1 MPSGGVVDNVSVP
14 MEQVRN
20 IGIMAHIDAG
30 KTTTTERVLYY
41 TGRTHKMGE
50 VHEGDTEMDWM
61 AQERERGITITSAAT
76 TCFWR
81 EHRIN
86 IIDTPGHVD
95 FTAEVERALRV
106 LDGGIVIFS
115 GVEMVESQSETVW
128 RQADRYHIP
137 RIAFVNKLDRVESS
151 YVETLNMIEERLGV
165 VVVPLQLP
173 YRDEERRLQGM
184 VDLLSRRMIVWD
196 EESKGEQ
203 YELLPVPEAIVDDVE
218 QYRERMLER
227 VAETDDGVMEEYLT
241 DGDIAPEAFHAVLR
255 RACIDGRY
263 VPVLGG
269 SAFHNQG
276 VQPLLDAV
284 VRYLPSPL
292 DVPPVHDVDSGEE
305 RAASSDEPFSA
316 LAFKVV
322 SDQYAG
328 RLVFIRVYSGQVK
341 AGGHAFNRSTG
352 KGMRITKI
360 FRMHANQRTPLA
372 RMRAGDI
379 VAVVGSTPIF
389 TGDTLC
395 DKEHPILLEKI
406 EFPEPVVFIAIE
418 PRTEAEQGVL
428 TDALGKLALEDP
440 TFRVRFD
447 ETTNQTVIAGMGE
460 LHLEVL
466 MRRLREELG
475 VIAHVGEPQ
484 VAYHETLS
492 DVVTVEATFDQQIG
506 GRGQYARV
514 IVELS
519 PLARGDGF
527 HFTDKSQEMD
537 IPRQYRA
544 AIESGVRETLT
555 NGPLAGYPLVDIGAT
570 LIGGSYHPVDS
581 SELAFR
587 AAASAAI
594 HKAYNAGNFD
604 LLEPVMEGEVIT
616 PGEYLGEVLDDLA
629 RRRGEIRELRSRE
642 TVQIAYVAVPLA
654 ETFGYATRLR
664 SLTQGRAT
672 YTLRVTHYEVVPTGM
687 REKIIK
693 SRGY

>member
-1 MPSGGVVDNVSVP
+1 MPSDASVDNGSVP
-14 MEQVRN
+14 MERVRN

-30 KTTTTERVLYY
+30 KTTTTERILYY

-81 EHRIN
+81 EHRID

-151 YVETLNMIEERLGV
+151 YAETLDMIEERLGV
-165 VVVPLQLP
+165 AVVPLQLP
-173 YRDEERRLQGM
+173 HRDEERHLQGM
-184 VDLLSRRMIVWD
+184 IDLLSRQMIVWN
-196 EESKGEQ
+196 EESKGEH
-203 YELLPVPEAIVDDVE
+203 YELRPVPEGMLGDVE

-227 VAETDDGVMEEYLT
+227 VAETDDDVMEEYLSK
-241 DGDIAPEAFHAVLR
+241 GDVTAASFHAALR
-255 RACIDGRY
+255 RACIAGGH

-269 SAFHNQG
+269 SAFRNQG

-292 DVPPVHDVDSGEE
+292 DVPPVHDVESDEL
-305 RAASSDEPFSA
+305 RNASPDEPFSA

-322 SDQYAG
+322 TDQYAG
-328 RLVFIRVYSGQVK
+328 RLVFVRVYSGRVK
-341 AGGHAFNRSTG
+341 VGGHAFNRSTG

-360 FRMHANQRTPLA
+360 FRMHANQRTPVEQ
-372 RMRAGDI
+372 MQAGDI

-395 DKEHPILLEKI
+395 SKEHPILLEKI

-418 PRTEAEQGVL
+418 PRTEAEQGIL
-428 TDALGKLALEDP
+428 NDALQKLSLEDP

-447 ETTNQTVIAGMGE
+447 DTTNQTVISGMGE

-466 MRRLREELG
+466 MRRMREELG

-492 DVVTVEATFDQQIG
+492 DSVTVEETFDQQIG
-506 GRGQYARV
+506 GRGQYAQV
-514 IVELS
+514 IVELA
-519 PLARGDGF
+519 PLARGGGF
-527 HFTDKSQEMD
+527 RFTDKADEMD
-537 IPRQYRA
+537 IPRQYRS

-581 SELAFR
+581 SEIAFR

-594 HKAYNAGNFD
+594 HKAYSVGRFD

-616 PGEYLGEVLDDLA
+616 PGEYLGEVLEDLA
-629 RRRGEIRELRSRE
+629 RRRGEIRELKSRE
-642 TVQIAYVAVPLA
+642 TVQIVYVAVPLA

-672 YTLRVTHYEVVPTGM
+672 YTLRVTRYEVVPTGM
-687 REKIIK
+687 RKKIIK

>member
-1 MPSGGVVDNVSVP
+1 MSSDASVDNDSVA
-14 MEQVRN
+14 MERVRN

-30 KTTTTERVLYY
+30 KTTITERILYY

-81 EHRIN
+81 EHRID

-151 YVETLNMIEERLGV
+151 YVETVDMIEERLGV
-165 VVVPLQLP
+165 VAVPLQLP
-173 YRDEERRLQGM
+173 YRDESRRLRGM
-184 VDLLSRRMIVWD
+184 VDLLSRQMIVWD
-196 EESKGEQ
+196 EGSKGQ
-203 YELLPVPEAIVDDVE
+203 HYEYRPVPEAIVGDVE
-218 QYRERMLER
+218 HYRERMVER
-227 VAETDDGVMEEYLT
+227 VAEADDLVMEEYLT
-241 DGDIAPEAFHAVLR
+241 SGDVTPESFHAALR
-255 RACIDGRY
+255 RACIDRGY
-263 VPVLGG
+263 LPVLGG

-284 VRYLPSPL
+284 VLYLPSPL
-292 DVPPVHDVDSGEE
+292 DAPPVRDVESGEA
-305 RAASSDEPFSA
+305 RTASPDEPFSA

-322 SDQYAG
+322 TDQYAG
-328 RLVFIRVYSGQVK
+328 RLVFIRVYSGQVA

-352 KGMRITKI
+352 KGMRVTKI
-360 FRMHANQRTPLA
+360 FRMHANQRTPLST
-372 RMRAGDI
+372 MRAGDI
-379 VAVVGSTPIF
+379 VAVVGSTPIS

-395 DKEHPILLEKI
+395 DKERPILLEKI
-406 EFPEPVVFIAIE
+406 GFPEPVVFIAIE
-418 PRTEAEQGVL
+418 PRTEAEQGIL
-428 TDALGKLALEDP
+428 TEALDKLMLEDP
-440 TFRVRFD
+440 TFHVRYD

-466 MRRLREELG
+466 MRRLREEMG

-484 VAYHETLS
+484 VAYHETLRDS
-492 DVVTVEATFDQQIG
+492 IRVEGTFDQQIG
-506 GRGQYARV
+506 GRGQYAHV
-514 IVELS
+514 IVRLA
-519 PLARGDGF
+519 PLARGNGF
-527 HFTDKSQEMD
+527 RFSDDAQDTD
-537 IPRQYRA
+537 IPRQYRS
-544 AIESGVRETLT
+544 AIEGGVKDTLT

-581 SELAFR
+581 SEIAFR
-587 AAASAAI
+587 AAVAAAI
-594 HKAYNAGNFD
+594 HKAYDAGSFD
-604 LLEPVMEGEVIT
+604 LLEPIMEGEVVT
-616 PGEYLGEVLDDLA
+616 PGEYLGEVLEDLA
-629 RRRGEIRELRSRE
+629 RRRGEIRELRARE
-642 TVQIAYVAVPLA
+642 TVQIVYVAVPLA

-664 SLTQGRAT
+664 SLTQGRAV
-672 YTLRVTHYEVVPTGM
+672 YTLRVTRYEVVPMGM

>member
-1 MPSGGVVDNVSVP
+1 MSSDTSVDNGSVAI
-14 MEQVRN
+14 ERVRN

-30 KTTTTERVLYY
+30 KTTTTERILYY

-81 EHRIN
+81 EHRID

-151 YVETLNMIEERLGV
+151 YTETLDMIEERLGA

-173 YRDEERRLQGM
+173 YCDEDRRLVGM

-196 EESKGEQ
+196 EESKGEL
-203 YELLPVPEAIVDDVE
+203 YEYRPVPGVIASDVE
-218 QYRERMLER
+218 HYRERMIER
-227 VAETDDGVMEEYLT
+227 VAEADDGVMEEYLAS
-241 DGDIAPEAFHAVLR
+241 GDVTPESFHAALR
-255 RACIDGRY
+255 RACIDQEY

-292 DVPPVHDVDSGEE
+292 DVPPVRDVESGEE

-316 LAFKVV
+316 LAFKVM

-328 RLVFIRVYSGQVK
+328 RLVFIRVYSGRVK

-352 KGMRITKI
+352 KGMRVSKI
-360 FRMHANQRTPLA
+360 FRIHANQRTPLSE
-372 RMRAGDI
+372 MRAGDI

-406 EFPEPVVFIAIE
+406 EFPDPVVFIAIE
-418 PRTEAEQGVL
+418 PRTEAEQGIL
-428 TDALGKLALEDP
+428 TEALEKLMLEDP
-440 TFRVRFD
+440 TFHVSFD

-466 MRRLREELG
+466 MRRLREEMG

-484 VAYHETLS
+484 VAYHETLRES
-492 DVVTVEATFDQQIG
+492 VTVEGVFDKQIG
-506 GRGQYARV
+506 GRGHYAKV
-514 IVELS
+514 IIDLS
-519 PLARGDGF
+519 PLERGNGLLFADRA
-527 HFTDKSQEMD
+527 QETD
-537 IPRQYRA
+537 IPRKYRSE
-544 AIESGVRETLT
+544 IEGGVRETLT

-581 SELAFR
+581 SEIAFR
-587 AAASAAI
+587 AAAAAAI
-594 HKAYNAGNFD
+594 HEAYSVGSFD
-604 LLEPVMEGEVIT
+604 LLEPIMEGEVVT
-616 PGEYLGEVLDDLA
+616 PGEYLGEVLEDLA
-629 RRRGEIRELRSRE
+629 RRRGEIRELQSRE
-642 TVQIAYVAVPLA
+642 TVQIVYVAVPLA

-664 SLTQGRAT
+664 SLTQGRAM
-672 YTLRVTHYEVVPTGM
+672 YTLRVTRYEVVPMGM

>member
-1 MPSGGVVDNVSVP
+1 MPSDANGENGSVP
-14 MEQVRN
+14 MERVRN

-30 KTTTTERVLYY
+30 KTTTTERILYY

-76 TCFWR
+76 TCFWH
-81 EHRIN
+81 EHRID

-151 YVETLNMIEERLGV
+151 YIETLNMIEERLGV

-173 YRDEERRLQGM
+173 YRDEERRLRGM
-184 VDLLSRRMIVWD
+184 VDLLSRQMIVWD
-196 EESKGEQ
+196 EASKGER
-203 YELLPVPEAIVDDVE
+203 YEYYPIPEGISDDVE
-218 QYRERMLER
+218 AYRERMIER
-227 VAETDDGVMEEYLT
+227 VADTDDGVMEEYLSN
-241 DGDIAPEAFHAVLR
+241 GDVTPAAFHAALR
-255 RACIDGRY
+255 RACIVGGH

-284 VRYLPSPL
+284 VRYLPSPI
-292 DVPPVHDVDSGEE
+292 DVPPVHDVETQQS
-305 RAASSDEPFSA
+305 RQPSPDEPFSA

-322 SDQYAG
+322 TDQYAG
-328 RLVFIRVYSGQVK
+328 RLVFVRVYSGRLKV
-341 AGGHAFNRSTG
+341 GGHAFNRSTG

-360 FRMHANQRTPLA
+360 FRMHANQRTPVA
-372 RMRAGDI
+372 QMQAGDI
-379 VAVVGSTPIF
+379 VAIVGSTPIF

-418 PRTEAEQGVL
+418 PRTEAEQGIL
-428 TDALGKLALEDP
+428 EDALGKLALEDP
-440 TFRVRFD
+440 TFRVHFD
-447 ETTNQTVIAGMGE
+447 ETTNQTVISGMGE

-492 DVVTVEATFDQQIG
+492 APVTVEETFDQQIG

-514 IVELS
+514 IVELA
-519 PLARGDGF
+519 PLSRGDGIR
-527 HFTDKSQEMD
+527 FTDKAQETD
-537 IPRQYRA
+537 IPRQYRS

-581 SELAFR
+581 SEIAFR

-594 HKAYNAGNFD
+594 HKAYRMGSFD
-604 LLEPVMEGEVIT
+604 LLEPIMEGEVIT
-616 PGEYLGEVLDDLA
+616 PGEYLGEVLEDLA

-672 YTLRVTHYEVVPTGM
+672 YTLRVTRYEVVPTGM

>member
-1 MPSGGVVDNVSVP
+1 MPSDASVDNGSVP
-14 MEQVRN
+14 MERVRN

-30 KTTTTERVLYY
+30 KTTTTERILYY

-81 EHRIN
+81 EHRID

-151 YVETLNMIEERLGV
+151 YAETLDMIEERLGV
-165 VVVPLQLP
+165 AVVPLQLP
-173 YRDEERRLQGM
+173 HRDEERHLQGM
-184 VDLLSRRMIVWD
+184 IDLLSRQMIVWN
-196 EESKGEQ
+196 EESKGEH
-203 YELLPVPEAIVDDVE
+203 YELRPVPEGMLGDVE

-227 VAETDDGVMEEYLT
+227 VAETDDDVMEEYLSK
-241 DGDIAPEAFHAVLR
+241 GDVTAASFHAALR
-255 RACIDGRY
+255 RACIAGGH

-269 SAFHNQG
+269 SAFRNQG

-292 DVPPVHDVDSGEE
+292 DVPPVHDVESDEL
-305 RAASSDEPFSA
+305 RNASPDEPFSA

-322 SDQYAG
+322 TDQYAG
-328 RLVFIRVYSGQVK
+328 RLVFVRVYSGRVK
-341 AGGHAFNRSTG
+341 VGGHAFNRSTG

-360 FRMHANQRTPLA
+360 FRMHANQRTPVEQ
-372 RMRAGDI
+372 MQAGDI

-395 DKEHPILLEKI
+395 SKEHPILLEKI

-418 PRTEAEQGVL
+418 PRTEAEQGIL
-428 TDALGKLALEDP
+428 NDALQKLSLEDP

-447 ETTNQTVIAGMGE
+447 DTTNQTVISGMGE

-466 MRRLREELG
+466 MRRMREELG

-492 DVVTVEATFDQQIG
+492 DSVTVEETFDQQIG
-506 GRGQYARV
+506 GRGQYAHV
-514 IVELS
+514 IVELA
-519 PLARGDGF
+519 PLARGGGF
-527 HFTDKSQEMD
+527 RFTDKADEMD
-537 IPRQYRA
+537 IPRQYRS

-581 SELAFR
+581 SEIAFR
-587 AAASAAI
+587 AAAAAAI
-594 HKAYNAGNFD
+594 HEAHSIGSFD
-604 LLEPVMEGEVIT
+604 LLEPIMEGEVVT
-616 PGEYLGEVLDDLA
+616 PGEYIGEVLEDLA
-629 RRRGEIRELRSRE
+629 RRRGEICELRSRE
-642 TVQIAYVAVPLA
+642 TVQIVYVAVPLA

-664 SLTQGRAT
+664 SLTQGRAM
-672 YTLRVTHYEVVPTGM
+672 YTLRVTRYEVVPMGM

>member
-1 MPSGGVVDNVSVP
+1 MSSDASVDNDSVA
-14 MEQVRN
+14 MERVRN

-30 KTTTTERVLYY
+30 KTTITERVLYY

-81 EHRIN
+81 EHRID

-151 YVETLNMIEERLGV
+151 YVETVDMIEERLGV
-165 VVVPLQLP
+165 VAVPLQLP
-173 YRDEERRLQGM
+173 YRDESRRLRGM
-184 VDLLSRRMIVWD
+184 VDLLSRQMIVWD
-196 EESKGEQ
+196 EGSKGQ
-203 YELLPVPEAIVDDVE
+203 HYEYRPVPEAIVGDVE
-218 QYRERMLER
+218 HYRERMVER
-227 VAETDDGVMEEYLT
+227 VAEADDLVMEEYLT
-241 DGDIAPEAFHAVLR
+241 SGDVTPESFHAALR
-255 RACIDGRY
+255 RACIDRGY
-263 VPVLGG
+263 LPVLGG

-284 VRYLPSPL
+284 VLYLPSPL
-292 DVPPVHDVDSGEE
+292 DAPPVRDVESGEA
-305 RAASSDEPFSA
+305 RTASPDEPFSA

-322 SDQYAG
+322 TDQYAG
-328 RLVFIRVYSGQVK
+328 RLVFIRVYSGQVA

-352 KGMRITKI
+352 KGMRVTKI
-360 FRMHANQRTPLA
+360 FRMHANQRTPLST
-372 RMRAGDI
+372 MRAGDI
-379 VAVVGSTPIF
+379 VAVVGSTPIS

-395 DKEHPILLEKI
+395 DKERPILLEKI
-406 EFPEPVVFIAIE
+406 GFPEPVVFIAIE
-418 PRTEAEQGVL
+418 PRTEAEQGIL
-428 TDALGKLALEDP
+428 TEALDKLMLEDP
-440 TFRVRFD
+440 TFHVRYD

-466 MRRLREELG
+466 MRRLREEMG

-484 VAYHETLS
+484 VAYHETLRDS
-492 DVVTVEATFDQQIG
+492 IRVEGTFDQQIG
-506 GRGQYARV
+506 GRGQYAHV
-514 IVELS
+514 IVRLA
-519 PLARGDGF
+519 PLARGNGF
-527 HFTDKSQEMD
+527 RFSDDAQDTD
-537 IPRQYRA
+537 IPRQYHS
-544 AIESGVRETLT
+544 AIEGGVKETLT

-570 LIGGSYHPVDS
+570 LIGGSYRPVDS
-581 SELAFR
+581 SEIAFR
-587 AAASAAI
+587 AAAAAAI
-594 HKAYNAGNFD
+594 HKAYDAGSFD
-604 LLEPVMEGEVIT
+604 LLEPIMEGEVVT
-616 PGEYLGEVLDDLA
+616 PGEYLGEVLEDLA
-629 RRRGEIRELRSRE
+629 RRRGEIRELRARE
-642 TVQIAYVAVPLA
+642 TVQIVYVAVPLA

-664 SLTQGRAT
+664 SLTQGRAV
-672 YTLRVTHYEVVPTGM
+672 YTLRVTRYEVVPMGM

>member
-1 MPSGGVVDNVSVP
+1 MPSDAILDGGSVP
-14 MEQVRN
+14 IELVRN

-30 KTTTTERVLYY
+30 KTTTTERILYY

-61 AQERERGITITSAAT
+61 DQERERGITITSAAT

-81 EHRIN
+81 EHRID

-151 YVETLNMIEERLGV
+151 YVKTLDMIEERLGV
-165 VVVPLQLP
+165 VAVPLQLP

-184 VDLLSRRMIVWD
+184 IDLLSRQLIVWD
-196 EESKGEQ
+196 EESKGDSFD
-203 YELLPVPEAIVDDVE
+203 YRPVPEGIADDVE
-218 QYRERMLER
+218 AYRERMLER
-227 VAETDDGVMEEYLT
+227 IAEADDLVMEEYLT
-241 DGDIAPEAFHAVLR
+241 SGDVCAESFHPALR
-255 RACIDGRY
+255 RACIDKGY

-284 VRYLPSPL
+284 VRYLPSPM
-292 DVPPVHDVDSGEE
+292 DVPPVQDVESGERRE
-305 RAASSDEPFSA
+305 ASVDEPFSA
-316 LAFKVV
+316 LAFKVIN
-322 SDQYAG
+322 DQYAG

-341 AGGHAFNRSTG
+341 AGGHAYNRSTG
-352 KGMRITKI
+352 KGMRVTKI
-360 FRMHANQRTPLA
+360 YRMHANQRTPLPA
-372 RMRAGDI
+372 TAAGDI

-418 PRTEAEQGVL
+418 PRTEAEQGLLSEALDKL
-428 TDALGKLALEDP
+428 TLEDP
-440 TFRVRFD
+440 TFRVRYD
-447 ETTNQTVIAGMGE
+447 ETTNQTVISGMGE

-466 MRRLREELG
+466 LRRLREEMG

-484 VAYHETLS
+484 VAYHETLNRPLR
-492 DVVTVEATFDQQIG
+492 VEATFDQQIG
-506 GRGQYARV
+506 GRGHYAKV
-514 IVELS
+514 IIELS
-519 PLARGDGF
+519 PLERGNGLLFSDRAQ
-527 HFTDKSQEMD
+527 DDE
-537 IPRQYRA
+537 IPKQFRQ

-581 SELAFR
+581 SEIAFR

-594 HKAYNAGNFD
+594 HEAYSVGEFD
-604 LLEPVMEGEVIT
+604 LLEPIMEGEVVT
-616 PGEYLGEVLDDLA
+616 PGEYLGEVLEDLA
-629 RRRGEIRELRSRE
+629 RRRGEIRELQSRE
-642 TVQIAYVAVPLA
+642 TVQIVYVAVPLA

-664 SLTQGRAT
+664 SLTQGRAM
-672 YTLRVTHYEVVPTGM
+672 YTLRVSRYEVVPMGM

>member
-1 MPSGGVVDNVSVP
+1 MPSDASVDNGSVAI
-14 MEQVRN
+14 ELVRN

-30 KTTTTERVLYY
+30 KTTTTERILYY

-81 EHRIN
+81 EHRID

-173 YRDEERRLQGM
+173 YRDDDRHLQGM
-184 VDLLSRRMIVWD
+184 VDLLSRKMIVWN
-196 EESKGEQ
+196 EESKGER
-203 YELLPVPEAIVDDVE
+203 YEFHPIPDAIADNVE
-218 QYRERMLER
+218 HYRERMIDR
-227 VAETDDGVMEEYLT
+227 VAETDDKVMEEYLAN
-241 DGDIAPEAFHAVLR
+241 GDVTPESFHVALR
-255 RACIDGRY
+255 HACIAGGH

-292 DVPPVHDVDSGEE
+292 DVPPVCDVESGEA
-305 RAASSDEPFSA
+305 RAAASDEPFSA
-316 LAFKVV
+316 LAFKVMA
-322 SDQYAG
+322 DQYAG
-328 RLVFIRVYSGQVK
+328 RLVFIRVYSGRVK

-360 FRMHANQRTPLA
+360 FRMHANQRTPLSA
-372 RMRAGDI
+372 MQAGDI

-395 DKEHPILLEKI
+395 DKEHPILLESI

-418 PRTEAEQGVL
+418 PRTEAEQGIL
-428 TDALGKLALEDP
+428 IGALEKLALEDP
-440 TFRVRFD
+440 TFSVRFD

-466 MRRLREELG
+466 MRRLREEMG

-484 VAYHETLS
+484 VAYHETLR
-492 DVVTVEATFDQQIG
+492 DPIRVEGTFDQQIG
-506 GRGQYARV
+506 GRGHYAHV
-514 IVELS
+514 IVDLA
-519 PLARGDGF
+519 PLARGSGF
-527 HFTDKSQEMD
+527 TFSDDAQETD
-537 IPRQYRA
+537 IPRQYRS
-544 AIESGVRETLT
+544 AIEDGVRETLT

-581 SELAFR
+581 SEIAFR
-587 AAASAAI
+587 AAAAAAI
-594 HKAYNAGNFD
+594 HEAHSAGSFD
-604 LLEPVMEGEVIT
+604 LLEPVMDGEVIT

-629 RRRGEIRELRSRE
+629 RRRGEICELRSRE
-642 TVQIAYVAVPLA
+642 TVQIVYVAVPLA

-664 SLTQGRAT
+664 SLTQGRAM
-672 YTLRVTHYEVVPTGM
+672 YTLRVTRYEAVPMGM
-687 REKIIK
+687 RDKIIK

>member
-1 MPSGGVVDNVSVP
+1 MPSDTSADNGSVP
-14 MEQVRN
+14 MERVRN

-30 KTTTTERVLYY
+30 KTTTTERILYY

-81 EHRIN
+81 EHRID

-173 YRDEERRLQGM
+173 YRNEDRHLQGM

-196 EESKGEQ
+196 EESKGEH
-203 YELLPVPEAIVDDVE
+203 YKLLVVPEELTSDVE
-218 QYRERMLER
+218 HYRERMIER
-227 VAETDDGVMEEYLT
+227 VADTDDRVMEEYLT
-241 DGDIAPEAFHAVLR
+241 SGDVTPESFHAALR
-255 RACIDGRY
+255 HACIDQGY

-292 DVPPVHDVDSGEE
+292 DVPPVRDVESGES
-305 RAASSDEPFSA
+305 RQASVDEPFSA

-322 SDQYAG
+322 TDKYAG
-328 RLVFIRVYSGQVK
+328 RLVFVRVYSGQVK
-341 AGGHAFNRSTG
+341 AGGHAVNRSTG

-360 FRMHANQRTPLA
+360 FRMHANQRTPLTQ
-372 RMRAGDI
+372 MRAGDI
-379 VAVVGSTPIF
+379 VAIVGSTPIS

-395 DKEHPILLEKI
+395 DKGHPILLEKI

-418 PRTEAEQGVL
+418 PRTEAEQGIL
-428 TDALGKLALEDP
+428 SDALEKLALEDP

-492 DVVTVEATFDQQIG
+492 DSIKVEGTFDQPIG
-506 GRGQYARV
+506 GHNQYAHV

-519 PLARGDGF
+519 PLARGNRFSFG
-527 HFTDKSQEMD
+527 DKAKETD

-581 SELAFR
+581 SEIAFR

-594 HKAYNAGNFD
+594 HEAYSVGKFD
-604 LLEPVMEGEVIT
+604 LLEPIMEGEVVT
-616 PGEYLGEVLDDLA
+616 PGEYLGEVLEDLA
-629 RRRGEIRELRSRE
+629 RRRGEIRELKSRE
-642 TVQIAYVAVPLA
+642 TVQIVYVAVPLA

-664 SLTQGRAT
+664 SLTQGRAM
-672 YTLRVTHYEVVPTGM
+672 YTLCVTRYEVVPVEM

>member
-1 MPSGGVVDNVSVP
+1 
-14 MEQVRN
+14 
-20 IGIMAHIDAG
+20 
-30 KTTTTERVLYY
+30 
-41 TGRTHKMGE
+41 

-81 EHRIN
+81 EHRID

-95 FTAEVERALRV
+95 FTAEVERALRI

-128 RQADRYHIP
+128 RQADHYHIP

-151 YVETLNMIEERLGV
+151 YVETLDMIEERLGV

-173 YRDEERRLQGM
+173 YRDEDRRLRGM

-196 EESKGEQ
+196 EDSKGEH
-203 YELLPVPEAIVDDVE
+203 YELRPVPGAIAGDVE
-218 QYRERMLER
+218 HYRERMIER
-227 VAETDDGVMEEYLT
+227 VADADDRVMEEYLT
-241 DGDIAPEAFHAVLR
+241 SGDVAPASFHAALR
-255 RACIDGRY
+255 HACIDRGY

-284 VRYLPSPL
+284 LRYLPSPL
-292 DVPPVHDVDSGEE
+292 DVPPVRDVESGESRE
-305 RAASSDEPFSA
+305 ASPDEPFSA

-322 SDQYAG
+322 TDQYAG
-328 RLVFIRVYSGQVK
+328 RLVFVRVYSGRVK

-360 FRMHANQRTPLA
+360 FRMHANQRTPLT
-372 RMRAGDI
+372 RMQAGDI
-379 VAVVGSTPIF
+379 AAVVGSTPIS

-418 PRTEAEQGVL
+418 PRTEAEQGIL
-428 TDALGKLALEDP
+428 NEALEKLALEDP

-492 DVVTVEATFDQQIG
+492 ESITVEGTFDQQIG
-506 GRGQYARV
+506 GRGQYAHV

-519 PLARGDGF
+519 PLARGNGF
-527 HFTDKSQEMD
+527 SFTDKAQETD
-537 IPRQYRA
+537 IPRKYRS

-555 NGPLAGYPLVDIGAT
+555 NGPLAGYPLADIGAT
-570 LIGGSYHPVDS
+570 LIGGSNHPVDS
-581 SELAFR
+581 SEVAFR
-587 AAASAAI
+587 AAVAVAI
-594 HKAYNAGNFD
+594 HKAYSVGNFD
-604 LLEPVMEGEVIT
+604 LLEPIMEGEVVT
-616 PGEYLGEVLDDLA
+616 PGEYLGEVLEDLA

-664 SLTQGRAT
+664 SLTQGRAM
-672 YTLRVTHYEVVPTGM
+672 YTLRVTRYEVVPVGM

>member
-1 MPSGGVVDNVSVP
+1 MPSDASVDNGSVP
-14 MEQVRN
+14 MERVRN

-30 KTTTTERVLYY
+30 KTTTTERILYY

-81 EHRIN
+81 EHRID

-151 YVETLNMIEERLGV
+151 YAETLDMIEERLGV
-165 VVVPLQLP
+165 AVVPLQLP
-173 YRDEERRLQGM
+173 HRDEERHLQGM
-184 VDLLSRRMIVWD
+184 IDLLSRQMIVWN
-196 EESKGEQ
+196 EESKGEH
-203 YELLPVPEAIVDDVE
+203 YELRPVPEGMLGDVE

-227 VAETDDGVMEEYLT
+227 VAETDDDVMEEYLSK
-241 DGDIAPEAFHAVLR
+241 GDVAAASFHAALR
-255 RACIDGRY
+255 RACIAGGH

-269 SAFHNQG
+269 SAFRNQG

-292 DVPPVHDVDSGEE
+292 DVPPVHDVESDEL
-305 RAASSDEPFSA
+305 RNASPDEPFSA

-322 SDQYAG
+322 TDQYAG
-328 RLVFIRVYSGQVK
+328 RLVFVRVYSGRVK
-341 AGGHAFNRSTG
+341 VGGHAFNRSTG
-352 KGMRITKI
+352 RGMRITKI
-360 FRMHANQRTPLA
+360 FRMHANQRTPVEQ
-372 RMRAGDI
+372 MQAGDI

-395 DKEHPILLEKI
+395 NKEHPILLEKI

-418 PRTEAEQGVL
+418 PRTEAEQGIL
-428 TDALGKLALEDP
+428 NDALQKLSLEDP

-447 ETTNQTVIAGMGE
+447 DTTNQTVISGMGE

-466 MRRLREELG
+466 MRRMREELG

-492 DVVTVEATFDQQIG
+492 DSVTVEETFDQQIG
-506 GRGQYARV
+506 GRGQYAHV
-514 IVELS
+514 IVELA
-519 PLARGDGF
+519 PLARGGGF
-527 HFTDKSQEMD
+527 RFTDKADEMD
-537 IPRQYRA
+537 IPRQYRS

-581 SELAFR
+581 SEIAFR

-594 HKAYNAGNFD
+594 HKAYSVGRFD

-616 PGEYLGEVLDDLA
+616 PGEYLGEVL
-629 RRRGEIRELRSRE
+629 E
-642 TVQIAYVAVPLA
+642 
-654 ETFGYATRLR
+654 
-664 SLTQGRAT
+664 
-672 YTLRVTHYEVVPTGM
+672 
-687 REKIIK
+687 
-693 SRGY
+693 

>member
-1 MPSGGVVDNVSVP
+1 MSSDASVDNDSVA
-14 MEQVRN
+14 MERVRN

-30 KTTTTERVLYY
+30 KTTITERVLYY

-81 EHRIN
+81 EHRID

-151 YVETLNMIEERLGV
+151 YVETVDMIEERLGV
-165 VVVPLQLP
+165 VAVPLQLP
-173 YRDEERRLQGM
+173 YRDESRRLRGM
-184 VDLLSRRMIVWD
+184 VDLLSRQMIVWD
-196 EESKGEQ
+196 EGSKGQ
-203 YELLPVPEAIVDDVE
+203 HYEYRPVPEAIVGDVE
-218 QYRERMLER
+218 HYRERMVER
-227 VAETDDGVMEEYLT
+227 VAEADDLVMEEYLT
-241 DGDIAPEAFHAVLR
+241 SGDVTPESFHAALR
-255 RACIDGRY
+255 RACIDRGY
-263 VPVLGG
+263 LPVLGG

-284 VRYLPSPL
+284 VLYLPSPL
-292 DVPPVHDVDSGEE
+292 DAPPVRDVESGEA
-305 RAASSDEPFSA
+305 RTASPDEPFSA

-322 SDQYAG
+322 TDQYAG
-328 RLVFIRVYSGQVK
+328 RLVFIRVYSGQVA

-352 KGMRITKI
+352 KGMRVTKI
-360 FRMHANQRTPLA
+360 FRMHANQRTPLST
-372 RMRAGDI
+372 MRAGDI
-379 VAVVGSTPIF
+379 VAVVGSTPIS

-395 DKEHPILLEKI
+395 DKERPILLEKI
-406 EFPEPVVFIAIE
+406 GFPEPVVFIAIE
-418 PRTEAEQGVL
+418 PRTEAEQGIL
-428 TDALGKLALEDP
+428 TEALDKLMLEDP
-440 TFRVRFD
+440 TFHVRYD

-466 MRRLREELG
+466 MRRLREEMG

-484 VAYHETLS
+484 VAYHETLRDS
-492 DVVTVEATFDQQIG
+492 ITVEGTFDQQIG
-506 GRGQYARV
+506 GRGQYAHV
-514 IVELS
+514 IVRLA
-519 PLARGDGF
+519 PLARGNGF
-527 HFTDKSQEMD
+527 RFSDDAQDTD
-537 IPRQYRA
+537 IPRQYRSE
-544 AIESGVRETLT
+544 IEDGVRETLT

-570 LIGGSYHPVDS
+570 LIGGSYRPVDS
-581 SELAFR
+581 SEIAFR
-587 AAASAAI
+587 AAAAAAI
-594 HKAYNAGNFD
+594 HKAYDAGSFD
-604 LLEPVMEGEVIT
+604 LLEPIMEGEVVT
-616 PGEYLGEVLDDLA
+616 PGEYLGEVLEDLA
-629 RRRGEIRELRSRE
+629 RRRGEIRELRARE
-642 TVQIAYVAVPLA
+642 TVQIVYVAVPLA

-664 SLTQGRAT
+664 SLTQGRAV
-672 YTLRVTHYEVVPTGM
+672 YTLRVTRYEVVPMGM

>member
-1 MPSGGVVDNVSVP
+1 MPRAHPIEDY
-14 MEQVRN
+14 RN
-20 IGIMAHIDAG
+20 FGIMAHIDAG

-81 EHRIN
+81 EHRID

-151 YVETLNMIEERLGV
+151 YVETVDMIEERLGV
-165 VVVPLQLP
+165 VAVPLQLP
-173 YRDEERRLQGM
+173 YRDESRRLRGM
-184 VDLLSRRMIVWD
+184 VDLLSRQMIVWD
-196 EESKGEQ
+196 VRSKGQ
-203 YELLPVPEAIVDDVE
+203 HYEYRPVPKAIVGDVE
-218 QYRERMLER
+218 HYRERMVER
-227 VAETDDGVMEEYLT
+227 VAEADDLVMEEYLT
-241 DGDIAPEAFHAVLR
+241 SGDVTPESFHAALR
-255 RACIDGRY
+255 RACIDRGY
-263 VPVLGG
+263 LPVLGG

-284 VRYLPSPL
+284 VLYLPSPL
-292 DVPPVHDVDSGEE
+292 DAPPVRDVESGEA
-305 RAASSDEPFSA
+305 RTASPDEPFSA
-316 LAFKVV
+316 LAFKVMT
-322 SDQYAG
+322 DQYAG
-328 RLVFIRVYSGQVK
+328 RLVFIRVYSGQVA

-352 KGMRITKI
+352 KGMRVTKI
-360 FRMHANQRTPLA
+360 FRMHANQRTPLST
-372 RMRAGDI
+372 MRAGDI
-379 VAVVGSTPIF
+379 VAVVGSTPIS

-395 DKEHPILLEKI
+395 DKERPILLEKI
-406 EFPEPVVFIAIE
+406 GFPEPVVFIAIE
-418 PRTEAEQGVL
+418 PRTEAEQGIL
-428 TDALGKLALEDP
+428 TEALDKLMLEDP
-440 TFRVRFD
+440 TFHVRYD

-466 MRRLREELG
+466 MRRLREEMG

-484 VAYHETLS
+484 VAYHETLRDS
-492 DVVTVEATFDQQIG
+492 IRVEGTFDQQIG
-506 GRGQYARV
+506 GRGQYAHV
-514 IVELS
+514 IVRLA
-519 PLARGDGF
+519 PLARGNGF
-527 HFTDKSQEMD
+527 RFSDDAQDTD
-537 IPRQYRA
+537 IPRQYRS
-544 AIESGVRETLT
+544 AIEGGVKDTLT

-570 LIGGSYHPVDS
+570 LIGGSYRPVDS
-581 SELAFR
+581 SEIAFR
-587 AAASAAI
+587 AAAAAAI
-594 HKAYNAGNFD
+594 HKAYDAGSFD
-604 LLEPVMEGEVIT
+604 LLEPIMEGEVVT
-616 PGEYLGEVLDDLA
+616 PGEYLGEVLEDLA
-629 RRRGEIRELRSRE
+629 RRRGEIRELRSRG
-642 TVQIAYVAVPLA
+642 TVQIVYVAVPLV

-664 SLTQGRAT
+664 SLTQGRAM
-672 YTLRVTHYEVVPTGM
+672 YTLRVTRYEVVPMGM